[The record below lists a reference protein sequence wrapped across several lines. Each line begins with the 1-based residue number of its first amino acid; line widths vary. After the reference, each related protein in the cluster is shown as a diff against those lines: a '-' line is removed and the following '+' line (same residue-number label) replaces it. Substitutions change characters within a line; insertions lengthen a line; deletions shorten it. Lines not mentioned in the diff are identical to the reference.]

1 MNSIILFKSRASTF
15 TANIAGTV
23 FHIEE
28 DAYEALKRYLE
39 NIRANFSGSAAAN
52 EIMSDVEARIA
63 ELFTERL
70 QGRNVVMLDDV
81 EHVQGIMGKPE
92 DFGGI
97 AVYLASDAAAY
108 HTGDTFVIDGGYV
121 IF

>member
-1 MNSIILFKSRASTF
+1 MKKTF

-23 FHIEE
+23 FHVEE

-81 EHVQGIMGKPE
+81 QHVQSIMGKPE
-92 DFGGI
+92 DFGGDE
-97 AVYLASDAAAY
+97 AGDHAAASEPG
-108 HTGDTFVIDGGYV
+108 TGGAGLPRKHRRLFRDMED
-121 IF
+121 